1 MFEFPSYFRKNYDYE
16 KISLFN
22 VNANVFQT
30 FCIFFYAFGNHPI
43 FLTVTDEMNNKENNS
58 INKLAKYSFNLQL
71 ILFIGVMFIGYFST
85 FDQTE
90 DIYINRADQ
99 SIFMVIG
106 KAFFIILLLCNIGL
120 YYYMNRS
127 DFEACITAENTKVT
141 NNKRVIC
148 SIIVLSTLL
157 LISLEFDNVV
167 LLLSFIG
174 GTGNVYIIFIVP
186 VLLYIKSYRPEST
199 YLYYTFMIVVTFIG
213 ASNTILSVINY
224 FIKVFI

>member
-1 MFEFPSYFRKNYDYE
+1 MY
-16 KISLFN
+16 
-22 VNANVFQT
+22 
-30 FCIFFYAFGNHPI
+30 
-43 FLTVTDEMNNKENNS
+43 NKENNT

-71 ILFIGVMFIGYFST
+71 FLFIGVMFIGYFST

-120 YYYMNRS
+120 YYYMNRN
-127 DFEACITAENTKVT
+127 DFENLIKTENTKISK
-141 NNKRVIC
+141 NKRLIC
-148 SIIVLSTLL
+148 SIVVLSTLL

-174 GTGNVYIIFIVP
+174 GTGNVYIVFIVP
-186 VLLYIKSYRPEST
+186 VLLYIRSYKPESR
-199 YLYYTFMIVVTFIG
+199 YMYYTFMITVTFIG
-213 ASNTILSVINY
+213 ASNTILSIMNY